1 MADRSYSRV
10 DQQLHTNVNG
20 SSGNVQGES
29 NNDEQGR
36 IDCKK
41 SGCDDLCKPCSKKK
55 IALEIVNLG
64 TAVYG
69 AILACMFRKHE
80 SNIYAI
86 QQLLQIYG
94 LETNV
99 GRVRCGIKVCSVMV
113 SIILGL
119 KTLICIYEQIKCK
132 CKILQ
137 SPGVFI
143 DKFKLIESKCTEKK
157 LPEVLIA
164 LYTIFGAVM
173 FVAYLTFGFESATFD
188 CQFDD
193 GLEVTLNNSVNDDY
207 IVGKGLVAKA
217 WDEVQLELSCCGVV
231 GPKDYSELK
240 FNDGGCFGQI
250 KSKFHDYL
258 TNMEVHS
265 FVISGLQLLCFIMAL
280 IVVCCG

>member
-99 GRVRCGIKVCSVMV
+99 GRVRCGIK
-113 SIILGL
+113 
-119 KTLICIYEQIKCK
+119 
-132 CKILQ
+132 
-137 SPGVFI
+137 
-143 DKFKLIESKCTEKK
+143 
-157 LPEVLIA
+157 
-164 LYTIFGAVM
+164 YTIFGAVM

-240 FNDGGCFGQI
+240 FNDGNYVPVTCCKQRPFNETMCQFEAYQLQHNQTNDGRFVNKVGCFGQI